1 MIILDIPKSGRSG
14 DFVFYMRRKTL
25 CRRRYVVP
33 TNVRTAA
40 RRRTRGVFGAIAKA
54 WGERLTEDQR
64 QAWVASAAKVQSHP
78 RLWQSGP
85 LFGAMHFEGINSARA
100 GIGAAMLAW
109 PPERVVFGP
118 NPVEALT
125 LSRVNGRL
133 RLRLRVSGPVTGD
146 LMVFGQAPCSA
157 GRKKWRHGA
166 YLGLLPAPQ
175 AGESDITDLYVQK
188 YGEPEPGKKVFIR
201 TRQQKDGWE
210 GHGHDLSDVVPAPLL
225 HNRPRLN
232 LPRIHLASPSISVS
246 CAMHKGVV
254 PKQYRSTSQATPV
267 QCRPRTACPE
277 AIRGLGRSWR
287 VGLRIET
294 RRKGHCRELWRGG

>member
-1 MIILDIPKSGRSG
+1 MKILDIPKSGRSG

-40 RRRTRGVFGAIAKA
+40 RRRTRGAFGAIAKA
-54 WGERLTEDQR
+54 WRERLTEEQR
-64 QAWVASAAKVQSHP
+64 QAWVASAARVKSRP

-85 LFGAMHFEGINSARA
+85 LFGEMHFEGINSARA
-100 GIGAAMLAW
+100 RIGRDMLFW
-109 PPERVVFGP
+109 PPEHVVFGP

-133 RLRLRVSGPVTGD
+133 RLRLRISGPVTGD

-166 YLGLLPAPQ
+166 FLGLLPAPQ

-188 YGEPEPGKKVFIR
+188 YGQPEPGKKVFIR

-210 GHGHDLSDVVPAPLL
+210 GHDHDLSEVVPALLL

-246 CAMHKGVV
+246 YAMHKGAV
-254 PKQYRSTSQATPV
+254 PKQYRSTSQAAPV
-267 QCRPRTACPE
+267 QCRRGTVCPTGVRPVGKLWP
-277 AIRGLGRSWR
+277 A
-287 VGLRIET
+287 GLRTDT
-294 RRKGHCRELWRGG
+294 RRKSRCRVLWRGS